1 VKKILFSIAAAA
13 LLAGCQPMAVS
24 RVDPYEGLL
33 APGKHPTQAA
43 QQLPIAGRGRTVA
56 VVISNSTEKQ
66 FQYVK
71 ESIKT
76 VRESPLL
83 RSTEDS
89 LQKVEPDYLVQRI
102 LAKLREHFGPVQSA
116 SDFGQ
121 AIAQRAD
128 YIALV
133 DIAIALPAG
142 FDHSFTYQV
151 DVDLL
156 NPQVERIGSFHGD
169 AHQGYFCMEYACA
182 EKAQSIAIEGALGQY
197 DAAVDAGVH

>member
-1 VKKILFSIAAAA
+1 VKKLLLSMIAAA
-13 LLAGCQPMAVS
+13 LLTGCQPMAVS
-24 RVDPYEGLL
+24 RLDPYEGLL
-33 APGKHPTQAA
+33 AAGKHPAQAS

-66 FQYVK
+66 FQYV
-71 ESIKT
+71 EASIKA

-83 RSTEDS
+83 VSTEDA
-89 LQKVEPDYLVQRI
+89 LQKAKPDYLVQRV
-102 LAKLREHFGPVQSA
+102 LAKLRAHFGTVQSA
-116 SDFGQ
+116 GDFGQ
-121 AIAQRAD
+121 AIAQHAD

-133 DIAIALPAG
+133 DIAIAIPAG

-156 NPQVERIGSFHGD
+156 TPQIERVGTFHGD
-169 AHQGYFCMEYACA
+169 AHQGYFCMEFACA

>member
-1 VKKILFSIAAAA
+1 MKKLLLLIMATA
-13 LLAGCQPMAVS
+13 LLAGCQPTAVS
-24 RVDPYEGLL
+24 RLDPYEGLL
-33 APGKHPTQAA
+33 ASGKHPAQAA
-43 QQLPIAGRGRTVA
+43 QQLPIAGRGRTLT
-56 VVISNSTEKQ
+56 VVISSSTEKQ
-66 FQYVK
+66 FRYVE

-83 RSTEDS
+83 VSTEDA
-89 LQKVEPDYLVQRI
+89 LQKAKPDYLVQRI
-102 LAKLREHFGPVQSA
+102 LGKLREHFGSVQSA

-121 AIAQRAD
+121 AISQRAD

-133 DIAIALPAG
+133 DVAIALPAG

-156 NPQVERIGSFHGD
+156 NPQIERIGSFHGD
-169 AHQGYFCMEYACA
+169 GHQGYFCMDFACA

>member
-1 VKKILFSIAAAA
+1 MKKFLLSIMGAA
-13 LLAGCQPMAVS
+13 LLAGCQPTAVS
-24 RVDPYEGLL
+24 RLDPYDGLL
-33 APGKHPTQAA
+33 AAGKHPAQSA
-43 QQLPIAGRGRTVA
+43 QQLPIVGRGRTVT

-66 FQYVK
+66 FHYVE

-76 VRESPLL
+76 VRESPFLV
-83 RSTEDS
+83 STEDA
-89 LQKVEPDYLVQRI
+89 LQKAKPDYLVQRI
-102 LAKLREHFGPVQSA
+102 LAKLREHFGSVQSA
-116 SDFGQ
+116 GDFGQ

-133 DIAIALPAG
+133 DVAIALPAG

-156 NPQVERIGSFHGD
+156 NPQIERIGSFHGD
-169 AHQGYFCMEYACA
+169 GHQGYFCMEFACG

-197 DAAVDAGVH
+197 DAAVDAGVR

>member
-1 VKKILFSIAAAA
+1 VKKFLLSIMGAA

-24 RVDPYEGLL
+24 RLDPYEGLL
-33 APGKHPTQAA
+33 APGKHPAQAA
-43 QQLPIAGRGRTVA
+43 QQLPIAGRGRTVT

-66 FQYVK
+66 FQYV
-71 ESIKT
+71 EDSIRA

-83 RSTEDS
+83 VSTEDA
-89 LQKVEPDYLVQRI
+89 LQKAKPDYLVQRVQE
-102 LAKLREHFGPVQSA
+102 KLRQHFGSVRSA

-156 NPQVERIGSFHGD
+156 NPQIERIGSFHGD
-169 AHQGYFCMEYACA
+169 GHQGYFCMEFACA

-197 DAAVDAGVH
+197 DSAVDAGVH

>member
-1 VKKILFSIAAAA
+1 MRNLLLSILGAA

-33 APGKHPTQAA
+33 APGKHPAQAA

-71 ESIKT
+71 DSVKA
-76 VRESPLL
+76 VRESPFLVG
-83 RSTEDS
+83 TEDS
-89 LQKVEPDYLVQRI
+89 FQKVQPDYLVQRI
-102 LAKLREHFGPVQSA
+102 LAKLRQHFGSVQSA
-116 SDFGQ
+116 NDFGQ
-121 AIAQRAD
+121 AISQRAD

-133 DIAIALPAG
+133 DVAIALPAG
-142 FDHSFTYQV
+142 FDHSFTYQI

-156 NPQVERIGSFHGD
+156 TPQIERVGTFHGD
-169 AHQGYFCMEYACA
+169 GHQGYFCMEFACG
-182 EKAQSIAIEGALGQY
+182 EKAQSIAIESALGQY